1 MRRDSEERPDSRLDE
16 EGEAE
21 GEGRSRGRKGKEEGP
36 ARRKRGGLLP
46 WLGLVFGLV
55 GVLMGGGALYLVH
68 GWQEKLA
75 ADSALVNDLTHRLT
89 AANDAFVKY
98 QAAIKQEKAVDEEKD
113 KRHEERDALMI
124 HAMAQAQARLKIAP
138 TIEKMLEPVPAG
150 PDPQP
155 AAAAAPAAAPA
166 SAPAPAKTP
175 APAPVSKAPPPD
187 PAKAKIASQV
197 QGIREAV
204 RKYNGN

>member
-1 MRRDSEERPDSRLDE
+1 MKRDSEERPDRRLDE
-16 EGEAE
+16 EEDAE
-21 GEGRSRGRKGKEEGP
+21 GEGRSRGRKGKEEG
-36 ARRKRGGLLP
+36 AGRRKGGGVLS
-46 WLGLVFGLV
+46 WVSLVLAIV

-75 ADSALVNDLTHRLT
+75 ADSALINDLTHRLT

-98 QAAIKQEKAVDEEKD
+98 QAAVKQERAMDEERD
-113 KRHEERDALMI
+113 KRHEERDAMMI
-124 HAMAQAQARLKIAP
+124 HAVAQAQTRLKISP
-138 TIEKMLEPVPAG
+138 TIEKMLEPVPEGPAHQAG
-150 PDPQP
+150 TAVVPGS
-155 AAAAAPAAAPA
+155 APAAAPA
-166 SAPAPAKTP
+166 PAP

-197 QGIREAV
+197 QGIREAI

>member
-1 MRRDSEERPDSRLDE
+1 MKRDSDERPDSRLDE
-16 EGEAE
+16 EAEAE

-36 ARRKRGGLLP
+36 VRRKRGGLLT
-46 WLGLVFGLV
+46 WLGLVFGMA

-75 ADSALVNDLTHRLT
+75 ADSVLVNDLTHRLT

-98 QAAIKQEKAVDEEKD
+98 QAAVKQERAMDEEKD
-113 KRHEERDALMI
+113 KRHEARDALMV
-124 HAMAQAQARLKIAP
+124 HAMAQAQVRLKIAP
-138 TIEKMLEPVPAG
+138 TIEKMLEPVPDG
-150 PDPQP
+150 PGPQP
-155 AAAAAPAAAPA
+155 SAAAAPA
-166 SAPAPAKTP
+166 SAPASAPAKTP
-175 APAPVSKAPPPD
+175 APAPVSKAPPVD

-197 QGIREAV
+197 QGIREAI